1 MNTVSRRLLF
11 WSPRAIC
18 IAFAIFLSLF
28 ALDVF
33 QEGYGFG
40 KTLLALLI
48 HLVPVYIVLA
58 VLAVAWR
65 WEWIGAAGFAGLA
78 IWYAQTM
85 LRRHPW
91 VQIAPAVAGIAGPL
105 LVIAALFL
113 INWLKHDELR
123 AKRSAAGAGR
133 SRGVN

>member
-1 MNTVSRRLLF
+1 MNSFLKGLLF
-11 WSPRAIC
+11 WILRAIC

-33 QEGYGFG
+33 SEGYGFW

-48 HLVPVYIVLA
+48 HLVPTFMVLIM
-58 VLAVAWR
+58 LAIAWR

-78 IWYAQTM
+78 IWYAQGVW
-85 LRRHPW
+85 RRHPDW
-91 VQIAPAVAGIAGPL
+91 VVTIAGPL
-105 LVIAALFL
+105 VLIAVLFL

-123 AKRSAAGAGR
+123 ARS
-133 SRGVN
+133 